1 MLAIFKYYLDKCFE
15 TCLAFFQ
22 EKNPLGS
29 SKRLTIIA
37 SYFSA
42 IAVCWFSLTTGVPI
56 DSSVLSLVI
65 FLVTTSTGNYLI
77 SKKGEP
83 KKDVTPDAKEE
94 AKDGQG

>member
-1 MLAIFKYYLDKCFE
+1 MLTFIKSYLDRIFE
-15 TCLAFFQ
+15 TCLAFLA
-22 EKNPLGS
+22 ENNPLGS
-29 SKRLTIIA
+29 SKRLTILC

-83 KKDVTPDAKEE
+83 RKDVTPDTKEE